1 MKRNCYNMMA
11 NESGF
16 LSEKKSWRAVTDVF
30 QNVEI
35 HNIDAVAKNMEPV
48 NFAIDPKIP
57 KVQSLCTWR
66 AKATE
71 ITSCLIHRLIQ

>member
-1 MKRNCYNMMA
+1 MMA

-16 LSEKKSWRAVTDVF
+16 LLEKKSWRAATDAF
-30 QNVEI
+30 CNVEI
-35 HNIDAVAKNMEPV
+35 HDIDAVTKKLEPV
-48 NFAIDPKIP
+48 NFAIGPKIP

-71 ITSCLIHRLIQ
+71 IASCLAHIDSLSR